1 MKKKRDLDTTFALGK
16 VYSVLSFLR
25 TFLICFVAACLLLT
39 FVVRREVVKGGSM
52 EPTLHDGQSVFINVF
67 ASYTQKIER
76 FDVVVA
82 KNYETDSLWVKR
94 VIGLPNETVAYKN
107 DCLYI
112 NGKKVEESFLDTDYV
127 EQRKKTGESRLFTE
141 DMEARKLGDDEYL
154 LVGDNRMDS
163 LDSRF
168 ESVGAF
174 KREQIIANGM
184 LVVSPFEDIRWVGK

>member
-1 MKKKRDLDTTFALGK
+1 MYKRQ
-16 VYSVLSFLR
+16 
-25 TFLICFVAACLLLT
+25 
-39 FVVRREVVKGGSM
+39 
-52 EPTLHDGQSVFINVF
+52 EPTLHDGQSVFINVL
-67 ASYTQKIER
+67 ASYTQEIER

-94 VIGLPNETVAYKN
+94 VIALPNETVAYKN

-112 NGKKVEESFLDTDYV
+112 DGKKVEESFLDMDYV
-127 EQRKKTGESRLFTE
+127 EQRKKTGNSQLFTE
-141 DMEARKLGDDEYL
+141 DMEAKKLAEDEYL

-184 LVVSPFEDIRWVGK
+184 LDRKSVV